1 MTVNALHPGV
11 VQTELSRSAL
21 YFLTHTVCFHT
32 PCGGHIRPAKPHN
45 ATRLGVPACMQ
56 LDGLDGVIPC
66 RYLIGDSPPWW
77 QVPLLSAA
85 SLFLKTPAQG
95 AATSIYLASS
105 PEMEGVSSKYYADC
119 RPLASSKASYDA
131 GVARRLW
138 EVSQELTGAE
148 VDAAVPVLS

>member
-1 MTVNALHPGV
+1 MLVGWYAADHV
-11 VQTELSRSAL
+11 
-21 YFLTHTVCFHT
+21 
-32 PCGGHIRPAKPHN
+32 
-45 ATRLGVPACMQ
+45 RLPV
-56 LDGLDGVIPC
+56 PC

-77 QVPLLSAA
+77 QVPFLSAA

-105 PEMEGVSSKYYADC
+105 AEVEGVSSKYYADC

-131 GVARRLW
+131 DVAKRLW

-148 VDAAVPVLS
+148 ADALAPVLS